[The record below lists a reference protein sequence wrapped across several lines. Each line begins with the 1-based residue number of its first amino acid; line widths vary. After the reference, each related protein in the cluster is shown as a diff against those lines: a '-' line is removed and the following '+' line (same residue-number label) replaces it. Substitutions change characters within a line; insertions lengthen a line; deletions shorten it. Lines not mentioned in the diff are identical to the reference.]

1 MIPEPFL
8 ALLIASLVLGLLW
21 WLFVPPKGVYF
32 RWRRGRQLSERML
45 QEDALKH
52 IHQCELH
59 NTPPTLK
66 SLAGA
71 LRISPDQAAALV
83 ASLDALNLLSVE
95 GNRFRLTD
103 DGREYALHIIRAHR
117 LWERYLADATGFDAQ
132 EWHNQAE
139 LYEHTLT
146 RADADRLS
154 ARLGNP
160 THDPHGDPIPT
171 ARGEIVYRQRI
182 PLAEMEVDRPAR
194 IIHIEDE
201 PEAVY
206 AQIVAEELHV
216 GMIVRVLESTPQRI
230 RFWAGGDEHTLAP
243 LIAANIAVAPL
254 PAERATAQ
262 TAKKGEPLSNL
273 QPGEKARVI
282 QIDSHIRGVERRRLM
297 DLGIVPGTVI
307 RKEMVATG
315 GDPAAYLVRGALIA
329 LRKAQARHIRVEK
342 LTNGTPSSGSASSK
356 GTKTET

>member
-1 MIPEPFL
+1 MIPAPLLTLGIACLIL
-8 ALLIASLVLGLLW
+8 ALLW

-32 RWRRGRQLSERML
+32 RWRRGRQLSERVL

-52 IHQCELH
+52 IHQGEIH
-59 NTPPTLK
+59 NTTPTLK

-71 LRISPDQAAALV
+71 LRISTDQAAALV
-83 ASLDALNLLSVE
+83 ASLEALNLLSVE

-103 DGREYALHIIRAHR
+103 DGREYALHVIRAHR

-132 EWHNQAE
+132 EWHDQAE
-139 LYEHTLT
+139 LYEHSLT
-146 RADADRLS
+146 REDADRLS

-171 ARGEIVYRQRI
+171 ARGELVYRQRI
-182 PLAEMEVDRPAR
+182 PLAEMQPGRPAR
-194 IIHIEDE
+194 ILHIEDE

-206 AQIVAEELHV
+206 AQIVAEGLHA
-216 GMIVRVLESTPQRI
+216 GMVLQVLESTSQRV

-243 LIAANIAVAPL
+243 LIAANIAVEPL
-254 PAERATAQ
+254 PEGSGGAAAPQ
-262 TAKKGEPLSNL
+262 GEALSDL
-273 QPGEKARVI
+273 PPGEEAVVLGIEGR
-282 QIDSHIRGVERRRLM
+282 IRGVERRRLM
-297 DLGIVPGTVI
+297 DLGIVPGTII

-329 LRKAQARHIRVEK
+329 LRRSQARYIRVRRVSE
-342 LTNGTPSSGSASSK
+342 SGHKKNKDIAE
-356 GTKTET
+356 ETVS